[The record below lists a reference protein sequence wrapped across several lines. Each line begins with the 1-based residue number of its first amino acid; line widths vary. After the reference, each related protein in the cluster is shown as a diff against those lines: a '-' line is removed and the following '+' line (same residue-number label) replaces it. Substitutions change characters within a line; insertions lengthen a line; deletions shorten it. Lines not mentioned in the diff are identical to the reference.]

1 MAKSKKSAT
10 AQRAADGTRPWSHA
24 RAIPTMD
31 DVARVSGFSQMTVS
45 RAFLES
51 ASIRQET
58 RERIHQVAAEM
69 GYFQNK
75 AASSLA
81 SKRSRAFGIILP
93 TLQDSIYLSFV
104 EAARRVFE
112 KHRFDFVLHTID
124 YAKGRESHAIGSLL
138 SLRVH
143 AILLPSIGHAAETRR
158 LLESLPIPLIEVGNL
173 PKKPIDFA
181 VGHSDFE
188 AGYLATKRLI
198 EIGRRKIAII
208 CGYARNTSNARDRSN
223 GYRRAL
229 QEAGLP
235 LVESRR
241 VEVEHSIDAGLH
253 GLDRLLQSSPG
264 FDALVVGGE
273 IWTAAIVLRLL
284 AAGRSIPDDL
294 AVVGI
299 GEVEL
304 GQYLPVP
311 LTYVALPRAETGT
324 RSAELAVSLSRG
336 DEIDETVVTLPV
348 RLVVNATA

>member
-1 MAKSKKSAT
+1 
-10 AQRAADGTRPWSHA
+10 
-24 RAIPTMD
+24 MD

-51 ASIRQET
+51 ASIKQQT
-58 RERIHQVAAEM
+58 RERILQVAAEM
-69 GYFQNK
+69 GFFQNQ

-93 TLQDSIYLSFV
+93 TLQDSIYLPFV

-138 SLRVH
+138 SLRVQ
-143 AILLPSIGHAAETRR
+143 AILLPSIGHNAETRK

-173 PKKPIDFA
+173 PRKPIHFA

-198 EIGRRKIAII
+198 DIGRRNIAII
-208 CGYARNTSNARDRSN
+208 CGHPGATTNARDRLD
-223 GYRRAL
+223 GYHSAL
-229 QEAGLP
+229 REAGLP
-235 LVESRR
+235 AGATNHVQ
-241 VEVEHSIDAGLH
+241 VDHSIDAGLH
-253 GLDRLLQSSPG
+253 GLNRLLQSSTG

-294 AVVGI
+294 AIVGI

-304 GQYLPVP
+304 AQYLPVP
-311 LTYVALPRAETGT
+311 LTYVALPRAETGN

-336 DEIDETVVTLPV
+336 DEIDETIVILPV
-348 RLVVNATA
+348 RLVVNATG